1 MTAISRMNKAQLR
14 SLAEDLMTTDKIK
27 SAEIVM
33 LKELNAGQA
42 QANWDMWESNTRLMG
57 ENSRLRHI
65 EQQLHFMVG
74 AMLLVGVVIGAVTM
88 AFIGEWR

>member
-42 QANWDMWESNTRLMG
+42 QANWDMWDSNTRLMS
-57 ENSRLRHI
+57 ENSRLKHRL
-65 EQQLHFMVG
+65 EQTVYESV
-74 AMLLVGVVIGAVTM
+74 AMTFIGAVLGVLWGM
-88 AFIGEWR
+88 WLWA